1 MEMILDI
8 HLTYSYMY
16 IHNVIINI
24 IIYMTECWRYKNL
37 GNFEQDE
44 SLNFNYGRFRIF
56 LSFYSCIEQ
65 KLRDN

>member
-24 IIYMTECWRYKNL
+24 ITYMTECWRYKHL

-44 SLNFNYGRFRIF
+44 SLNFNQIWNILKF
-56 LSFYSCIEQ
+56 LFMYRAEV
-65 KLRDN
+65 KR